1 MPLYEYITTD
11 PEKGCRICRKGF
23 ELRRP
28 LDRPALEVC
37 PLCRNPVK
45 KLVSRA

>member
-11 PEKGCRICRKGF
+11 PEKGCRICKKGF

-28 LDRPALEVC
+28 LSRPQIG
-37 PLCRNPVK
+37 
-45 KLVSRA
+45 RAHV